1 MWGGKSIAVV
11 GGGVAGLTVARR
23 LSESG
28 AFPTVFEKARGPGG
42 RMSTRRRD
50 GGQFDHGAQYF
61 TVRSAEFEREV
72 QDWVDAG
79 VVAAW
84 SGDVGEWKPDSLT
97 VSPPRTRWVG
107 QPRMSALTRHLSSGL
122 TVVSACRVVKMER
135 TGEGWWLQGEDGVRH
150 GPHDAVVLT
159 CPGPQAAALAPQESR
174 VQRRALSLKYT
185 PCWAAMIT
193 VTEPLNGQLDGY
205 ACDHPV
211 AAWIAHDSSK
221 PGRPLPGRW
230 VVHARAEWSA
240 ANEEASPADVAHALS
255 AAFTEVVRLGVSE
268 VQVHRWRYALAEPT
282 GASTMM
288 FEEDLGLGLCGDG
301 LAGGKVEGAW
311 QSAVDLVSHM
321 NDRRG

>member
-1 MWGGKSIAVV
+1 MWRWGRGPHGRAQAERIELS
-11 GGGVAGLTVARR
+11 R
-23 LSESG
+23 LY
-28 AFPTVFEKARGPGG
+28 EKARGRWTDVDPPSG
-42 RMSTRRRD
+42 RWAS
-50 GGQFDHGAQYF
+50 DHGAHHGE
-61 TVRSAEFEREV
+61 SAEFEREV
-72 QDWVDAG
+72 WISRRGRGCRV
-79 VVAAW
+79 
-84 SGDVGEWKPDSLT
+84 SG
-97 VSPPRTRWVG
+97 
-107 QPRMSALTRHLSSGL
+107 MSASGGSTCSRSRFPNPMGGAAPNECADPASSS
-122 TVVSACRVVKMER
+122 VSQRQRVSS
-135 TGEGWWLQGEDGVRH
+135 GEDGANGGR
-150 GPHDAVVLT
+150 VVASGEMGSVTTTRCGRPDLPWSSSGGT
-159 CPGPQAAALAPQESR
+159 APQESR

-230 VVHARAEWSA
+230 VVHAQAEWSA

-255 AAFTEVVRLGVSE
+255 AAFTEVVKLGVSE

-311 QSAVDLVSHM
+311 QSAIDLVSHM